1 MPTLLIAEHDNAALK
16 DATNKA
22 LTAAKEIGA
31 EVHVLVAGQGCRP
44 VAQAAATLDGVAK
57 VLLAEA
63 PAYQHMLAEPM
74 AALIVSLAGPY
85 EAIVAPATTAG
96 KNYMPRVAALLD
108 VMQMSDVSKVVASDT
123 FERPIYAGNAIQT
136 VRSTEAKKVLT
147 IRTEAFQPTGAGGSA
162 GKASAGHD
170 QLVAGHHLA

>member
-1 MPTLLIAEHDNAALK
+1 MSFRKPRSGCRGLRPRPGMTRQRKDLMPTLLIAEHDNAALK

-63 PAYQHMLAEPM
+63 PAYQHMLAEPI

-85 EAIVAPATTAG
+85 EAIVAPA
-96 KNYMPRVAALLD
+96 
-108 VMQMSDVSKVVASDT
+108 
-123 FERPIYAGNAIQT
+123 
-136 VRSTEAKKVLT
+136 
-147 IRTEAFQPTGAGGSA
+147 
-162 GKASAGHD
+162 
-170 QLVAGHHLA
+170 